1 MDNITFTEETVVPE
15 QEQQAVVEHQFDV
28 ETQAPVEEETQAPTP
43 EESPLAQ
50 EESPLAQ
57 EESPLAQEE
66 PPLAQQL
73 TSGDLIGI
81 EVANENVALNLLV
94 SFVNLAHSRNA
105 FNLQESAKIWECIQ
119 KFIQPR
125 PTN

>member
-1 MDNITFTEETVVPE
+1 MDNITLTEETTVPQE
-15 QEQQAVVEHQFDV
+15 EQQAQVEHQFDA
-28 ETQAPVEEETQAPTP
+28 ETQAPAP
-43 EESPLAQ
+43 EESQLPEQPIQ
-50 EESPLAQ
+50 EEQ
-57 EESPLAQEE
+57 
-66 PPLAQQL
+66 PPLAKQI

-81 EVANENVALNLLV
+81 EVTNENVALNLLV